1 MVCWTARTD
10 GEAMT
15 TYYDVPADLLITGL
29 AEKMATFEKIVAP
42 EWASQVKTGTHRERP
57 PVQDD
62 WWHTR
67 AASILRKVAIKGPI
81 GTNRISHEFGGAKN
95 RGVKRNKAVSGS
107 RNVSR
112 KILQQL
118 SDSGLIENSMNSAG
132 TVNRGRVVSPVGQ
145 ALLDEVAHSVRG
157 AAEERYPGLERY

>member
-1 MVCWTARTD
+1 
-10 GEAMT
+10 MT

-29 AEKMATFEKIVAP
+29 AEKMTTFEKIVAP

-81 GTNRISHEFGGAKN
+81 GTN
-95 RGVKRNKAVSGS
+95 
-107 RNVSR
+107 
-112 KILQQL
+112 
-118 SDSGLIENSMNSAG
+118 GLIENSMNSAG